1 MTRVPLRHR
10 IYMSFVIGLLWSY
23 FRLYHQF
30 RVEGW
35 EHIPSHGPLLVIL
48 NHISALEVFAL
59 GTTIARR
66 GVVPGVHL
74 RAVAKQELFVKPTLA
89 WFARG
94 VGMFPIDR
102 ERSDMSAMRTM
113 LHVLEQGNVLA
124 IAPEG
129 TRSPTGRLQAF
140 QPVIAK
146 IAITRRV
153 PILPAGAIGPER
165 ALPIGAKFPHPVPI
179 TLRFGPVFEL
189 SEFYAKPTT
198 PAEMDRASWVMREHV
213 ARLLPEWMRE
223 LPEFSGRVGARKL

>member
-10 IYMSFVIGLLWSY
+10 IYMIFVVALLWSY
-23 FRLYHQF
+23 FRIYHRL

-35 EHIPSHGPLLVIL
+35 EHIPQHGPLLVVI

-59 GTTIARR
+59 GATIAKH
-66 GVVPGVHL
+66 GIVPGVHL
-74 RAVAKQELFVKPTLA
+74 RAVAKQELFGHPVLA

-102 ERSDMSAMRTM
+102 ERMDMAAMRTI
-113 LHVLEQGNVLA
+113 LQVLEQGNVLA
-124 IAPEG
+124 LAPEG

-140 QPVIAK
+140 QPGVAK
-146 IAITRRV
+146 IVVTRRI
-153 PILPAGAIGPER
+153 PILPAGVTGPER

-189 SEFYAKPTT
+189 SEFYDQPTT
-198 PAEMDRASWVMREHV
+198 PAEMDRASWVMRDHV

-223 LPEFSGRVGARKL
+223 LPEFSGRVGARKV